1 MQITYKRQYHMKD
14 KIIILLILLVAL
26 FVLSNAEWSN
36 RTVVYDCSLAE
47 ISPDYPQEVKNECRR
62 LRIEEFQERQIK
74 ERRTLSI

>member
-62 LRIEEFQERQIK
+62 LRIEEFQERQIN

>member
-1 MQITYKRQYHMKD
+1 MQITNKRQYRMKD

-62 LRIEEFQERQIK
+62 LRIEEFQERQIN